1 MKCELLGKGS
11 FKDGGDCPPDEME
24 VLAWNDEI
32 LNDEGVSVWL
42 EYPHLLK
49 GQLNDTLENKGL
61 AENFFP

>member
-1 MKCELLGKGS
+1 MGGKAYGLQANIAKTCAEAVDLGN
-11 FKDGGDCPPDEME
+11 EH
-24 VLAWNDEI
+24 
-32 LNDEGVSVWL
+32 L